1 MQSLYPRIIHNVKQ
15 VFLHGA
21 GDLRIEERELNAEAI
36 APDQVYV
43 ETLVTAL
50 STGTDLGNYL
60 GDSEYVPGAPPY
72 PRAVGYSNVGM
83 VTRVGANVH
92 SLCAGDRVFSMRP
105 NLSAYIAGERDLLV
119 RIPDAVE
126 SGEAALIY
134 LAQLGLAAMRQVG
147 YQAGESV
154 AVIGLGVIG
163 LCTVAVARALG
174 AQVTAVAN
182 APSRAET
189 AKQLGAHRAML
200 AGEELRP
207 ESDIVILT
215 ANQWDAYRQAVEMAR
230 TCGRVSVL
238 GFPGRGQPAPD
249 FNPLDPRWFYAK
261 QLTLV
266 GAGTSARVE
275 CAPHELRFNLR
286 RNLELI
292 LSLLASGDV
301 SFAPAITHRLPAE
314 RMREAF
320 ELARMHDKALMG
332 AIFEWRKNNQ

>member
-1 MQSLYPRIIHNVKQ
+1 MKQAILYGV
-15 VFLHGA
+15 
-21 GDLRIEERELNAEAI
+21 GDLRIEERELNADEI

-60 GDSEYVPGAPPY
+60 GDSEYVPGAPAY
-72 PRAVGYSNVGM
+72 PRAVGYSNVGV
-83 VTRVGANVH
+83 VTRAGMDVH
-92 SLCAGDRVFSMRP
+92 ALHVGDRVFSMRP
-105 NLSAYIAGERDLLV
+105 HLSAYIAGDGELLV

-126 SGEAALIY
+126 SGEASLLY
-134 LAQLGLAAMRQVG
+134 LAQLGLAAMRQVD
-147 YQAGESV
+147 YEAGESV
-154 AVIGLGVIG
+154 AVIGMGVIG

-182 APSRAET
+182 APLRAET
-189 AKQLGAHRAML
+189 AKRLGAHRVLL
-200 AGEELRP
+200 AGEEVQP
-207 ESDIVILT
+207 EFDIVILT

-261 QLTLV
+261 QLMLR
-266 GAGTSARVE
+266 GAGLSARLE

-292 LSLLASGDV
+292 LALLASGEV
-301 SFAPAITHRLPAE
+301 SFAPVISHKLPAE
-314 RMREAF
+314 RMRDAY
-320 ELARMHDKALMG
+320 ELARAHDRNLMG
-332 AIFEWRKNNQ
+332 AVFAWGTNA

>member
-1 MQSLYPRIIHNVKQ
+1 MKQ
-15 VFLHGA
+15 AILHGA
-21 GDLRIEERELNAEAI
+21 GDLRIEERELNSAAI
-36 APDQVYV
+36 AADQVYV

-60 GDSEYVPGAPPY
+60 GDSEYVPGAPAY
-72 PRAVGYSNVGM
+72 PRTVGYSNVGI
-83 VTRVGANVH
+83 VARTGQNV
-92 SLCAGDRVFSMRP
+92 CALHTGDRVFSMRP
-105 NLSAYIAGERDLLV
+105 HLSAYIAGERELLV
-119 RIPDAVE
+119 RVPDGVD
-126 SGEAALIY
+126 SGEASLIY
-134 LAQLGLAAMRQVG
+134 LAQLGLTALRQVS

-154 AVIGLGVIG
+154 AVVGLGVIG

-182 APSRAET
+182 APSRAAT
-189 AKQLGAHRAML
+189 AKQLGAHCVML
-200 AGEELRP
+200 AGEPVQP

-215 ANQWDAYRQAVEMAR
+215 ANQWDAYRQAVQMAG

-266 GAGTSARVE
+266 GAGQSARVE
-275 CAPHELRFNLR
+275 CAAHELRFNLR

-292 LSLLASGDV
+292 LDLLKARDV
-301 SFAPAITHRLPAE
+301 SFAPVITHRLPAG
-314 RMREAF
+314 RMGEAY
-320 ELARMHDKALMG
+320 ELARTHDKALMG
-332 AIFEWRKNNQ
+332 AVFEWSKNS